1 MLESDK
7 FFGEKLK
14 QSKGIESTRVGVMWS
29 WVVGPVSLLKSM
41 LQVDLVEQMRFE
53 KWFENGKGSSLVDSG
68 EKRSKQNS

>member
-14 QSKGIESTRVGVMWS
+14 QSKGIESARVGVRWS

-41 LQVDLVEQMRFE
+41 LHVDLVEQMRSE

-68 EKRSKQNS
+68 EKRSKENG

>member
-14 QSKGIESTRVGVMWS
+14 QSKGIESARVGVMWS
-29 WVVGPVSLLKSM
+29 WVVGHVSLLKST

-53 KWFENGKGSSLVDSG
+53 KWFENGKDSSLVDSG
-68 EKRSKQNS
+68 EKHSKQNS